1 MFEEVTTLK
10 REYETV
16 VIIDSTADE
25 AKTTERIDK
34 FSAIVTAA
42 DGEIREVQKWGRRKL
57 AYEINRRCDGIY
69 VLIRF
74 TADPVVLKEID
85 HRLKLD
91 EMILRHMTVIQEAD
105 EPPPV
110 IVEGMGSA
118 VIIEN

>member
-1 MFEEVTTLK
+1 MTTLN

-34 FSAIVTAA
+34 FSAIVTAGG
-42 DGEIREVQKWGRRKL
+42 GEIREIQKWGRRKL
-57 AYEINRRCDGIY
+57 AYEINRRRDGIY

-74 TADPVVLKEID
+74 TAEASVLKEID

-91 EMILRHMTVIQEAD
+91 EMILRHMTVIQEPD
-105 EPPPV
+105 EPAPVVEEGATAAV
-110 IVEGMGSA
+110 IVEG
-118 VIIEN
+118 

>member
-1 MFEEVTTLK
+1 MTTLK

-57 AYEINRRCDGIY
+57 AYEINRRRDGIY

-91 EMILRHMTVIQEAD
+91 EMILRHMTVIQEED

-110 IVEGMGSA
+110 IVEGMGSS

>member
-1 MFEEVTTLK
+1 MTTLK

-42 DGEIREVQKWGRRKL
+42 DGEIREIQKWGRRKL
-57 AYEINRRCDGIY
+57 AYEINRRRDGIY

-74 TADPVVLKEID
+74 TAEPVVLKEID

-91 EMILRHMTVIQEAD
+91 EMILRHMTVIQEED
-105 EPPPV
+105 EPEPV
-110 IVEGMGSA
+110 IVEGSGSS